1 MCLVT
6 PSASPWPYRIKLY
19 DPYDMDED
27 TESLHGQGL
36 AQGHT
41 ASGWLNQDCKS
52 ELSGLRVGCHLTI
65 PTENPNPK
73 ILISSAPP
81 WREIPGGELGHEPLL
96 FIKGGS
102 TSEKNCGHY
111 NPDPSVGGLWPA
123 GVHTWGPISWHQ
135 LTLRHRPLPPGT
147 KVLSGSKRQTTQVIL

>member
-65 PTENPNPK
+65 PTENPNLK
-73 ILISSAPP
+73 FLS
-81 WREIPGGELGHEPLL
+81 
-96 FIKGGS
+96 
-102 TSEKNCGHY
+102 
-111 NPDPSVGGLWPA
+111 
-123 GVHTWGPISWHQ
+123 
-135 LTLRHRPLPPGT
+135 PLPPLEERSLEVNLAMSHCFSS
-147 KVLSGSKRQTTQVIL
+147 KVEALQKRTVVITTLTQVWVAYGLQEFTQEVQLVDTN